1 MGSSTQQ
8 RFSVRVLLVKLA
20 TQQNSAFEHPR
31 WFQVFDN
38 NTLELRENTVPD
50 TPAVLPCSSEEKLS

>member
-1 MGSSTQQ
+1 M
-8 RFSVRVLLVKLA
+8 RVLLVKLA
-20 TQQNSAFEHPR
+20 TQQNPAFEHPR